1 MATASSSA
9 SGDRDLSPAD
19 VEPAP
24 LRSIR
29 RTGLSI
35 GVATGLYGISYGAL
49 ATAAG
54 LDVWQ
59 AMVLS
64 AVMFTGG
71 SQFAF
76 VGVIS
81 GGGSAIGAA
90 LAALLLGVRNTL
102 YGLTDRKSTRLNSSH
117 VAISYAVFCL
127 RKKRRGRRW
136 GR

>member
-19 VEPAP
+19 VDPAP

-54 LDVWQ
+54 LDV
-59 AMVLS
+59 
-64 AVMFTGG
+64 
-71 SQFAF
+71 
-76 VGVIS
+76 
-81 GGGSAIGAA
+81 
-90 LAALLLGVRNTL
+90 
-102 YGLTDRKSTRLNSSH
+102 
-117 VAISYAVFCL
+117 
-127 RKKRRGRRW
+127 
-136 GR
+136 

>member
-19 VEPAP
+19 VDPAH

-76 VGVIS
+76 VGRSEEHTSELQSRGHLVCRLVLEKKKIQTLQPVI
-81 GGGSAIGAA
+81 
-90 LAALLLGVRNTL
+90 
-102 YGLTDRKSTRLNSSH
+102 
-117 VAISYAVFCL
+117 
-127 RKKRRGRRW
+127 
-136 GR
+136 